1 MAKTTTAKR
10 AFKIVDLIRKRES
23 FEFIEVPEFPV
34 EVVIEVT
41 TTARLTTPKPAP
53 SAVFDRLE
61 QVAREKLG
69 DGLQNAEGFLDE
81 MEEIMKGGG
90 LDCDDSTVIQKLQ
103 KLNVSTI
110 LSEGGSLVSNIKDVY
125 SLVSNVSQAVS

>member
-23 FEFIEVPEFPV
+23 FEFIEVPKFPV

-41 TTARLTTPKPAP
+41 TSGRLTTPKPAP

-61 QVAREKLG
+61 DVARKKLEEYETIIIEELTRIEKKIG
-69 DGLQNAEGFLDE
+69 
-81 MEEIMKGGG
+81 
-90 LDCDDSTVIQKLQ
+90 
-103 KLNVSTI
+103 
-110 LSEGGSLVSNIKDVY
+110 VY
-125 SLVSNVSQAVS
+125 SLLSNVAQAVS